1 MVKTVNISNVKSL
14 GKTLFWSSVKSLFT
28 FKVIKVSNSHFK
40 VNDVPSLEIMNN
52 SILDYDIIKNYN
64 FLFLAQNS
72 HKLSIKI

>member
-14 GKTLFWSSVKSLFT
+14 SKTLFWSSVKSLFT